1 MNCEKII
8 EIDHD
13 FMNGL
18 PTNDRLM
25 YNFSNNL
32 IQLKNNKLL
41 LMNYNNF
48 SFTI

>member
-8 EIDHD
+8 EIGHD

-18 PTNDRLM
+18 PTNDCLM